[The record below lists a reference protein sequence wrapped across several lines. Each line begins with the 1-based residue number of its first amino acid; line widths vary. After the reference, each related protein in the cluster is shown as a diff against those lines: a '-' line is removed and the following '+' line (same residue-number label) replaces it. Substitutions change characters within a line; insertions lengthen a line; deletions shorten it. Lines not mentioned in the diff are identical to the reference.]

1 MVREGVPQ
9 DIDDGLLG
17 FLVDFA
23 DEIVFAFA
31 VYREAV
37 QVLTAVIDDFS
48 GGARGLYRYVEH
60 RVHDFPKS
68 IEFRP
73 DFTLNTASLLSKVR
87 IVLLETSHPG
97 NLGAVARAMKVMGLS
112 DLALVDPGCEID
124 DEARARASGAV
135 DVLESSRRFE
145 SLEAALADSV
155 LAVACTSRRRD
166 LPHPAFTPRQAA
178 PEMLALAQSGPVAVV
193 FGSETFGLS
202 NEQLMKCRWLINIPT
217 NPEYASL
224 NLGAAAQVLAYELRS
239 TAEDAVLALPEF
251 EPASHAAQE
260 GLLTEMEKALVEVGF
275 HDPANPKRLMPRLR
289 RFFAKAGL
297 EKEEVAIWRGIV
309 AAMKSPNPSRRN

>member
-1 MVREGVPQ
+1 ML
-9 DIDDGLLG
+9 I
-17 FLVDFA
+17 
-23 DEIVFAFA
+23 
-31 VYREAV
+31 
-37 QVLTAVIDDFS
+37 
-48 GGARGLYRYVEH
+48 
-60 RVHDFPKS
+60 
-68 IEFRP
+68 
-73 DFTLNTASLLSKVR
+73 
-87 IVLLETSHPG
+87 ETSHPG

-112 DLALVDPGCEID
+112 DLALVNPKCALD

-135 DVLESSRRFE
+135 DVLERARRFD
-145 SLEAALADSV
+145 SLDAALADTV

-178 PEMLALAQSGPVAVV
+178 PDMLALAQSGPAAIV

-217 NPEYASL
+217 NPDYASL
-224 NLGAAAQVLAYELRS
+224 NLGAAVQVLAYELRAC
-239 TAEDAVLALPEF
+239 AEDAVLPLPVF

-260 GLLTEMEKALVEVGF
+260 GLLTELEKALVAVGF

-309 AAMKSPNPSRRN
+309 AAMKNAPAGDKN